1 MYGEQLLTSSTNQNF
16 SKMWAL
22 VDCNNFFCSVEKT
35 FHPGLRHKPVCVLSN
50 NDGCIVAL
58 TPECKKIGLHRGDP
72 IFKVMD
78 IVNRYQVKV
87 FSGNMYLY
95 AAMSKRITSILRK
108 SVQHVEKY
116 SIDECFCDLEG
127 YEKNYDLEDY
137 MRSVAQKIVT
147 WTDVPV
153 SVGIAPS
160 KTLAKI
166 GSKFAKNYKGYR
178 SICSIDNE
186 EKRRKALNI
195 FPLEDVWGIGR
206 STLSAL
212 EYHSIHTPLEFADK
226 KESWVRNHFNL
237 PGLRTWQ
244 ELNGI
249 PCIDTREIAK
259 KQSLCTSRSF
269 GDMVTDIDSLKE
281 AVAHFAASSANKLR
295 GQYSVAGSV
304 TVFIYSNR
312 FRDDLSQYNNAMTLS
327 FSSPTSDTLEITAL
341 ALNILHLIYKPGIMY
356 KKAGVIL
363 SDITEARPFQLN
375 LFDPI
380 SNRKERHQLMKSIDV
395 INQTFGLKIIQL
407 AVEGIG
413 SHKWDIKCEHRS
425 PNYLTDINHLLTI
438 F

>member
-1 MYGEQLLTSSTNQNF
+1 
-16 SKMWAL
+16 MWAL
-22 VDCNNFFCSVEKT
+22 VDCNNFFCSVEKV
-35 FHPGLRHKPVCVLSN
+35 FHPGLDGKPVCVLSN

-72 IFKVMD
+72 IFEVID

-95 AAMSKRITSILRK
+95 SAMSKRITSILRK
-108 SVQHVEKY
+108 SVYRIENY
-116 SIDECFCDLEG
+116 SIDESFCDLEG

-153 SVGIAPS
+153 SIGIAPS

-178 SICSIDNE
+178 SICSIDTE
-186 EKRRKALNI
+186 EKRRKALTI
-195 FPLEDVWGIGR
+195 FPLEDIWGIGR
-206 STLSAL
+206 STLATLISL
-212 EYHSIHTPLEFADK
+212 GIHTPLEFADK
-226 KESWVRNHFNL
+226 EERWVRNHFNL
-237 PGLRTWQ
+237 PGHRTWL

-259 KQSLCTSRSF
+259 KKSICTSRSF

-281 AVAHFAASSANKLR
+281 AVAHFAAGSANKLR
-295 GQYSVAGSV
+295 GQSSLARTV

-312 FRDDLSQYNNAMTLS
+312 FREDLSQYNHAMTLS
-327 FSSPTSDTLEITAL
+327 FSSPTSDTIEITAL
-341 ALNILHLIYKPGIMY
+341 ALHILHQIYKPGIMY
-356 KKAGVIL
+356 KKAGIIL

-375 LFDPI
+375 MFDPI
-380 SNRKERHQLMKSIDV
+380 QNRKERHQLMTSIDV
-395 INQTFGLKIIQL
+395 INQTFGLKTIKL

-413 SHKWDIKCEHRS
+413 SHQWDIKCEHRS
-425 PNYLTDINHLLTI
+425 PNYLTDMNQLLTI
-438 F
+438 K

>member
-1 MYGEQLLTSSTNQNF
+1 
-16 SKMWAL
+16 MWAL
-22 VDCNNFFCSVEKT
+22 VDCNNFFCSVEKA
-35 FHPGLRHKPVCVLSN
+35 FHPGLNRKPVCVLSN

-58 TPECKKIGLHRGDP
+58 TPECKAIGLHRGDP

-78 IVNRYQVKV
+78 IVNRYQVSV

-108 SVQHVEKY
+108 SVHRIENY
-116 SIDECFCDLEG
+116 SIDESFCDLEG
-127 YEKNYDLEDY
+127 YDKNYNLEDF
-137 MRSVAQKIVT
+137 MRTVAQKIET

-206 STLSAL
+206 STLTTL
-212 EYHSIHTPLEFADK
+212 EYHGIHTPLEFADK

-237 PGLRTWQ
+237 PGLRTWL
-244 ELNGI
+244 ELNGV
-249 PCIDTREIAK
+249 PCIDTKEIAK
-259 KQSLCTSRSF
+259 KKTICTSRSF
-269 GDMVTDIDSLKE
+269 GDMVTAIDSLKE

-312 FRDDLSQYNNAMTLS
+312 FRDDLEQYNNTMSLA
-327 FSSPTSDTLEITAL
+327 FSSPTSDTQEITVL
-341 ALNILHLIYKPGIMY
+341 ALHILHLIYKSGVIY

-363 SDITEARPFQLN
+363 SDITEAYPFQLN
-375 LFDPI
+375 LFDHIP
-380 SNRKERHQLMKSIDV
+380 NRKERFQLMHSIDS
-395 INQTFGLKIIQL
+395 INQTFGLKTIKL
-407 AVEGIG
+407 AVEGVS
-413 SHKWDIKCEHRS
+413 SHQWDIKCKHRS
-425 PNYLTDINHLLTI
+425 TNYLTDINHLLTI
-438 F
+438 K